1 MRVIENTA
9 RGWGAPEARIYHPP
23 TMLPQLCWP
32 LGFPL
37 GPLTLRRFSPMIL
50 AWLLDPKV
58 LPTASQ
64 NELNTQ
70 AKSCT
75 LSVLVLI
82 SFSSSFL
89 VHFSFAFRGA
99 PPSIQLLFTVF
110 PWGASFSAESA
121 TLPKLIPKN
130 CTKSPPKAPRGAK
143 TGFGPKS
150 TPNPNRNWP
159 PKSTPPKHRKIAP
172 TAPHTETMKT
182 L

>member
-9 RGWGAPEARIYHPP
+9 RGWGAPEATLYHP

-37 GPLTLRRFSPMIL
+37 GPLTLRRCFPMIL
-50 AWLLDPKV
+50 TWLLDPKI
-58 LPTASQ
+58 LPKGPQ
-64 NELNTQ
+64 NEPNTQ

-89 VHFSFAFRGA
+89 VHFSFAFTGA

-121 TLPKLIPKN
+121 KLPKLIPKDGMKKDDASRK
-130 CTKSPPKAPRGAK
+130 TKNTFQKDANMEPEGNPE
-143 TGFGPKS
+143 F
-150 TPNPNRNWP
+150 PN
-159 PKSTPPKHRKIAP
+159 
-172 TAPHTETMKT
+172 
-182 L
+182 